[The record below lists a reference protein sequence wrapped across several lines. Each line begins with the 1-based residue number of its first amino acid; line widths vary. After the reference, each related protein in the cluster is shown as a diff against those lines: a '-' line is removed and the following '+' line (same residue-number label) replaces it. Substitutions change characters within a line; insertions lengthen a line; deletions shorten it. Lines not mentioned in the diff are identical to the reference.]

1 MSDLKNEQLE
11 VYNKYIEG
19 KNIFITGPGGT
30 GKTHLI
36 KAIVKDLLEKDL
48 EKKLKENELKEI
60 VELKEKDKSF
70 KVCAMTGCAAIL
82 LMCGATTLHTF
93 AGIGLAKGTI
103 EEVVEKV
110 VKNRHKRPNWH
121 KTNIL
126 IVDEVSMLSLKIFM
140 ILDLIARKI
149 KKQPL
154 KPFGGMQIIFSGDFY
169 QLPPVGNNDEP
180 DTTKFCFESVLW
192 NETFPQ
198 ENQIQLKTMFRQ
210 TDPKYIKI
218 LNGIRVGKITN
229 STITT
234 LTACVNKKDKDE
246 AKPTILLP
254 RRKDADIINN
264 KELNKLD
271 STNEKEY
278 LISQVPEL
286 ELSLTKEQTSNL
298 SLFTPKEREYE
309 VQNLSESV
317 IVEKKIKLRIGTVV
331 MCTVNLNVDS
341 ETPIVNG
348 SQGIVKDFTK
358 EDNPIVEFTNGLTQ
372 IIQPYTWMSER
383 MHGIAI
389 KQLPLIY
396 AWAITIHKSQGV
408 TLDKAFIDI
417 GSGIFE
423 CGQTYVALSR
433 IKTLEGLY
441 LKRFDYKKITINKK
455 VQEFYKKLNNLV
467 V

>member
-36 KAIVKDLLEKDL
+36 KAIVKDAI
-48 EKKLKENELKEI
+48 EN
-60 VELKEKDKSF
+60 DKAY

-110 VKNRHKRPNWH
+110 VKNRHKRPIWH
-121 KTNIL
+121 KTDIL
-126 IVDEVSMLSLKIFM
+126 IIDEVSMLSLKIFV

-154 KPFGGMQIIFSGDFY
+154 KPFGGMQVIFSGDFY
-169 QLPPVGNNDEP
+169 QLPPVGNNNEP
-180 DTTKFCFESVLW
+180 DTIKFCFESALW
-192 NETFPQ
+192 NETFHE

-210 TDPKYIKI
+210 TDPIYIKI

-229 STITT
+229 STITR
-234 LTACVNKKDKDE
+234 LTECVNKKDLDK
-246 AKPTILLP
+246 ANPTILLP
-254 RRKDADIINN
+254 RRRDADIINN

-271 STNEKEY
+271 ANNEKEY
-278 LISQVPEL
+278 HIRQVPES
-286 ELSLTKEQTSNL
+286 ELSLTKEQISNF
-298 SLFTPKEREYE
+298 SLFTSKEREYE
-309 VQNLSESV
+309 IQNLVESV
-317 IVEKKIKLRIGTVV
+317 IVERMFKLRIGTVV
-331 MCTVNLNVDS
+331 MCSVNLNVDS

-348 SQGIVKDFTK
+348 SQGIVIDFTI
-358 EDNPIVEFTNGLTQ
+358 EGNPIVEFTNGVKQ
-372 IIQPYTWMSER
+372 IIQPYIWISER
-383 MHGIAI
+383 MPGIAI
-389 KQLPLIY
+389 KQIPLIY
-396 AWAITIHKSQGV
+396 AWAITIHKAQGV

-433 IKTLEGLY
+433 IKTLDGLY
-441 LKRFDYKKITINKK
+441 LKGFDYKKITINKK
-455 VQEFYKKLNNLV
+455 VQQFYKELSK
-467 V
+467 